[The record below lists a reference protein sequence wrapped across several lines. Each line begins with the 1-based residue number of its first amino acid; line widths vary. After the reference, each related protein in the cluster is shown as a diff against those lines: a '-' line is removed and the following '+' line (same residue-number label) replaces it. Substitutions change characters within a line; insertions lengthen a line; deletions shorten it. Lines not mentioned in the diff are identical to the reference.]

1 MVEMTSVSATE
12 RLHVDSRYHSR
23 LPAEWKGSS
32 QLWESAPE
40 GVKTCGVYLVC
51 ANKIRPLGSQ

>member
-1 MVEMTSVSATE
+1 MVEMTSVSAAE
-12 RLHVDSRYHSR
+12 RFHVDSRYHSR

-40 GVKTCGVYLVC
+40 GVKTSGV
-51 ANKIRPLGSQ
+51 G